1 MADRDLKGSVI
12 YLRIRPSLCR
22 SVAGISPLK
31 LLFAML
37 LEKQFSND
45 PTLETKIVLHAFSSN
60 EIDVE
65 ILTGMLVPSNSRLN
79 QVLVRS
85 NCYCL
90 NPYRCEMGMQDND
103 SEFH

>member
-65 ILTGMLVPSNSRLN
+65 ILTGMLASANMKGSQELFRSICYSLN
-79 QVLVRS
+79 LC
-85 NCYCL
+85 NKL
-90 NPYRCEMGMQDND
+90 KL
-103 SEFH
+103 